1 MRSIDAKRSEEAK
14 VEITIME
21 RVQYDRIVNYLRTGR
36 FPSKNEKDF
45 LRRKMKNLVVKDGL
59 LFYSDKKAADL
70 QVLKAKACEFLCV

>member
-21 RVQYDRIVNYLRTGR
+21 RVQYDRIVSYLRTGS

-45 LRRKMKNLVVKDGL
+45 LRRKMKNFVDWL

-70 QVLKAKACEFLCV
+70 QVG